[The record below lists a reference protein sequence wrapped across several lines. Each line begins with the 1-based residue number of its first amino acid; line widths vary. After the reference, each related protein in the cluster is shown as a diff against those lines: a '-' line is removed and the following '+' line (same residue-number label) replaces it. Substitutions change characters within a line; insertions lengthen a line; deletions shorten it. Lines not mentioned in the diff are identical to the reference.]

1 MSGGLPAVPPVR
13 SVRAHRL
20 RFDGLP
26 PVLVSNEGNPL
37 EPIHVHFRSPE
48 KLAKFWLEPLSLAEN
63 FGFNGSELKDI
74 EASDLGQ
81 YRRYPEELA

>member
-1 MSGGLPAVPPVR
+1 M
-13 SVRAHRL
+13 
-20 RFDGLP
+20 
-26 PVLVSNEGNPL
+26 